1 MPPNDNN
8 PLNFTQS
15 TSKMKYRADIDGIRA
30 IAVLMVLFYHAHF
43 PIIVSGFIGVD
54 IFFVISG
61 FLITNILLNELS
73 RSAHAGVPSI
83 RFINFYKKRLWR
95 LMPVLIAM
103 LIVTTIVTA
112 LCYLPSDFISFTRSA
127 KNVTLFNSNVYFA
140 RTTGGYFSDNINYL
154 TLLHTW
160 SLAVEWQ
167 WYAILPILL
176 YGMYRIFTP
185 KWLPFS
191 MVFLT
196 CLFIGFS
203 LYLSRTMP
211 DKNYY
216 TLLARIFELLL
227 GSVVAILPLQVF
239 YEKCINQSDVRKKVS
254 RIVLTFMGII
264 GLSVLAYVATQKNV
278 LIGFPNY
285 YALAVCGATAFL
297 ILTGQLDPDNLISKG
312 LACRPLVFIGLLSY
326 SLYIWHWPIFATIR
340 YLSVTETLFVS
351 ILCLGAAFLIGFIS
365 WYSLERPARRFNQA
379 NTWLTF
385 ALLVL
390 LPILLTQGLNMSAK
404 ASKGFPMR
412 FGEKMT
418 HLTNQIAAYNQQGRD
433 QCINRPELD
442 FAPICRLGAT
452 QPDSDALDN
461 KPNRTAIKT
470 AYLIG
475 DSFANHL
482 WGFMDVLGR
491 DADIA
496 IQSNTMPGCLAL
508 PKIYLVDLN
517 TPELLNTRCHDQVKQ
532 YYERI
537 QKQHYDY
544 VILGQ
549 RWSGYIDDRVVYQL
563 GDTSNPINSLSR
575 LKAALNEAIEIII
588 QSGAQPVIFEETFID
603 PINGDNICFFL
614 PMKRHIFPSQKLVSC
629 VSPLT
634 QNTEQKTAKAVL
646 MAAKE
651 KYPELILIDPKVVQC
666 PDNKCVAE
674 INGVPIFRDLT
685 HINDF
690 ASYQFGTLYLRNK
703 VNPFKQTK
711 PQE

>member
-1 MPPNDNN
+1 
-8 PLNFTQS
+8 
-15 TSKMKYRADIDGIRA
+15 MKYRADIDGIRA

-73 RSAHAGVPSI
+73 RSAQTGKASI

-103 LIVTTIVTA
+103 LIITTIITA

-127 KNVTLFNSNVYFA
+127 KNVSLFNANVYFS

-167 WYAILPILL
+167 WYAILPLLL
-176 YGMYRIFTP
+176 YGMYRICSP
-185 KWLPFS
+185 KWLPLGMFI
-191 MVFLT
+191 LT
-196 CLFIGFS
+196 VLFIGLS
-203 LYLSRTMP
+203 LYLSHTIP

-216 TLLARIFELLL
+216 SLLARIFELLI
-227 GSVVAILPLQVF
+227 GSVLAILPLQTF
-239 YEKCINQSDVRKKVS
+239 YENNINQSNTRKKIL
-254 RIVLTFMGII
+254 RLIITMAGII
-264 GLSVLAYVATQKNV
+264 SILIIAYIATQKDV

-285 YALAVCGATAFL
+285 YALAVCSATALL
-297 ILTGQLDPDNLISKG
+297 ILAGQLDPDNLITKG

-351 ILCLGAAFLIGFIS
+351 FLCLGASFIIGFIS
-365 WYSLERPARRFNQA
+365 WYSLERPARRFNQT
-379 NTWLTF
+379 NTWITF
-385 ALLVL
+385 TLLVL
-390 LPILLTQGLNMSAK
+390 LPILLMQALNMSTK
-404 ASKGFPMR
+404 ASKGFPIR
-412 FGEKMT
+412 FGEKMV
-418 HLTNQIAAYNQQGRD
+418 HLIAQIASYNQKGRD
-433 QCINRPELD
+433 QCINNPELD
-442 FAPICRLGAT
+442 FDPICRLGAT
-452 QPDSDALDN
+452 LPNLDSSKNHPDHTL
-461 KPNRTAIKT
+461 KT

-482 WGFMDVLGR
+482 WGFMDILGR
-491 DADIA
+491 DAQIA
-496 IQSNTMPGCLAL
+496 IQSNTMPGCLVL
-508 PKIYLVDLN
+508 PRVYLIDLN
-517 TPELLNTRCHDQVKQ
+517 SPELLNTRCHNQVKL

-537 QKQHYDY
+537 QKEHYNY
-544 VILGQ
+544 VILSQ
-549 RWSGYIDDRVVYQL
+549 RWSGYMDNRVVFQL
-563 GDTSNPINSLSR
+563 GDTMNPTDSLTR
-575 LKAALNEAIEIII
+575 LKTALNEAIEIII
-588 QSGAQPVIFEETFID
+588 QSGAQPIIFEETFLD
-603 PINGDNICFFL
+603 PINEDNICFFR
-614 PMKRHIFPSQKLVSC
+614 PIKRHIFPSQRPVSC

-634 QNTEQKTAKAVL
+634 QNTDQTMAKAVL

-651 KYPELILIDPKVVQC
+651 KYPELILIDPKIVQC
-666 PDNKCVAE
+666 PNNQCVAE

-690 ASYQFGTLYLRNK
+690 SSYQFGRQYLNIK
-703 VNPFKQTK
+703 DNPFKQTK
-711 PQE
+711 EQE